1 MWYWYIPTVARWQE
15 LTSGKETIWVDIL
28 ESQIPQYPPNYI
40 IALHVETTRK
50 VLSINI
56 SFIVISQ
63 QSIVGLLSISELLAS
78 GDYERVW
85 GFLISI

>member
-1 MWYWYIPTVARWQE
+1 M
-15 LTSGKETIWVDIL
+15 SGHIGVTNSAISSKL
-28 ESQIPQYPPNYI
+28 YYC

-78 GDYERVW
+78 GDYERV
-85 GFLISI
+85 